1 MNNREFEEFILMQ
14 IKRSHSIH
22 AAGRWIYLVLAI
34 AGVVTFIVGITMGLG
49 IAGGVPL
56 LIASIGF
63 LPASI
68 ISKSAAESYADA
80 AEDMSLCLEDPECV
94 LPDDYDGNTKT
105 MRQNACKTL
114 KSTRGLIISYGII
127 ALGSWVGA
135 VIIVIVSDPWG
146 PFFEPAILA
155 LSSVLFAI
163 AVVLTILT
171 IKSIR
176 DLPMARRYAR
186 WLKEESETDSD
197 DTE

>member
-1 MNNREFEEFILMQ
+1 MKNNREFEEFILMQ

-22 AAGRWIYLVLAI
+22 AVGRWVYLLLAI
-34 AGVVTFIVGITMGLG
+34 AAAVAFIAGVMMGLDVAG
-49 IAGGVPL
+49 GIPMLIAG
-56 LIASIGF
+56 IGF

-80 AEDMSLCLEDPECV
+80 AEDMSLCLEDPESV
-94 LPDDYDGNTKT
+94 LPDDYAGDTKT

-114 KSTRGLIISYGII
+114 KSTKGLILSYGSI

-135 VIIVIVSDPWG
+135 VIIVIASDPWG

-163 AVVLTILT
+163 AVVLTVLT

-176 DLPMARRYAR
+176 DLPMARRYAH
-186 WLKEESETDSD
+186 WLKEESEPESD
-197 DTE
+197 E